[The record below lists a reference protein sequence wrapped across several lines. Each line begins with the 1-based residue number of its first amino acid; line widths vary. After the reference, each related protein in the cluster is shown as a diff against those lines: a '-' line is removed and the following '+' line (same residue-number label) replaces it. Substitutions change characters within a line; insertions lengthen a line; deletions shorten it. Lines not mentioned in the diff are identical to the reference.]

1 MCLKIKTRGV
11 LGMWKQRSTNS
22 SLAADEG
29 VCVCVCVCE
38 VPGGYFDQSDMKR
51 RKKEKKMLRMS
62 DVILIFT

>member
-1 MCLKIKTRGV
+1 
-11 LGMWKQRSTNS
+11 MWKQRSTNS